1 VAGFIADQR
10 AQHNI
15 PHATACRALSV
26 SQGWFYKW
34 RHGDPSPQHARRE
47 QLKIEIVR
55 LFAQHRG
62 TYGSPRITADLRD
75 EGWRVSEN
83 TVAQLMRELGLVS
96 RPKRKRRQTTRQG
109 RGRWRAQDLIGR
121 DFGTDRLNHKW
132 YGDGTEIPTEDGK
145 LYLDS
150 VLDMG
155 SRRIVGFGLGEH
167 HDSDLATAALQMA
180 VAVRGGKDAIV
191 EVIMHT
197 DQGSE
202 YTARNFHT
210 ACSRVGITQSMGRAG
225 SALDNAV
232 IESWHST
239 VEFELRQL
247 EHFTTKA
254 QARVRVAAWIEEYN
268 HDRRHSSLGM
278 LSPVAY
284 ELQLAQ
290 QPNHEQESA
299 A

>member
-1 VAGFIADQR
+1 M
-10 AQHNI
+10 
-15 PHATACRALSV
+15 PCATACRALGV
-26 SQGWFYKW
+26 SQAWFYKW

-47 QLKIEIVR
+47 QLKVEIGR
-55 LFAQHRG
+55 LFAKHRG
-62 TYGSPRITADLRD
+62 TYGSPRIAADLRD
-75 EGWRVSEN
+75 EGWAVSDN
-83 TVAQLMRELGLVS
+83 TVAQLMRELGLAA
-96 RPKRKRRQTTRQG
+96 RRRRRRRQTTRQG
-109 RGRWRAQDLIGR
+109 RGKWRAPDLIGR
-121 DFGTDRLNHKW
+121 DFAADRLNHKW
-132 YGDGTEIPTEDGK
+132 YGDGTELPTDEGK

-155 SRRIVGFGLGEH
+155 SRRIVGFAVGEH
-167 HDSDLATAALQMA
+167 HDADLATAALQMA
-180 VAVRGGKDAIV
+180 VAVRGGKDGIR

-202 YTARNFHT
+202 YTAKNFQA
-210 ACSRVGITQSMGRAG
+210 ACGRVQITQSMGRAG

-254 QARVRVAAWIEEYN
+254 QARRRVAAWIEEYN
-268 HDRRHSSLGM
+268 HDRRHSALGM
-278 LSPVAY
+278 RSPIDY
-284 ELQLAQ
+284 ELALHAGE
-290 QPNHEQESA
+290 PEQVKGQA